1 MKTIY
6 ACFATDVIHAG
17 HLNIIRKAKEYGTLI
32 AGVLSDSAMIRY
44 NRFPTVSFEE
54 RKKMLENV
62 PDVSRVVVQNNIMYD
77 EIIEELQPDYVI
89 HGDNW
94 SDGPESAIRNN
105 VIEVLKKQS
114 DKHNGE
120 DKKLIEVPYT
130 FSEEIRKIDER
141 MREKL
146 AMPEFRRG
154 RLKKLLQMIP
164 IIKVIEVHSG
174 ITGLIAEKT
183 VVESDDGLDQFDAM
197 WISSLCDSTVRGKP
211 DIELVDISSRIRTI
225 DEVMDVTTK
234 PIILDIDTGGLVEH
248 FVYHIRTLERMG
260 VSAVI
265 VEDKIGLKKNSLF
278 GTEVPQTQDTVENF
292 SMKIR
297 MGKESL
303 RTDDFMIIARIE
315 SLILEKGL
323 EDALIRAR
331 AYVEAGADGIMIH
344 SRKNEPDEIFAF
356 CNQFRSEY
364 SGVPLVVVP
373 TSYSQVTEKELQNHG
388 INMVIYA
395 NQLTRSSF
403 LAMKNTAESILK
415 YHRAKEIEPQ
425 LLSIK
430 KIISLIEV
438 I

>member
-1 MKTIY
+1 MKKIY
-6 ACFATDVIHAG
+6 ACFCTDVIHEG
-17 HLNIIRKAKEYGTLI
+17 HLNIIRHAKEYGEVI

-54 RKKMLENV
+54 RIKMLEV
-62 PDVSRVVVQNNIMYD
+62 IPDVSRVVVQNNIMYD

-94 SDGPESAIRNN
+94 NDGAESAIRNN
-105 VIEVLKKQS
+105 VVAALKKLS
-114 DKHNGE
+114 DKLGGAE
-120 DKKLIEVPYT
+120 KKLIEVPYT
-130 FSEEIRKIDER
+130 YNAEIKKIDER
-141 MREKL
+141 IIEKL

-154 RLKKLLQMIP
+154 RLKKLLQILP
-164 IIKVIEVHSG
+164 TIKVIEVHSG

-183 VVESDDGLDQFDAM
+183 VVAADDGLDQFDAM

-234 PIILDIDTGGLVEH
+234 PIILDIDTGGQIEH

-265 VEDKIGLKKNSLF
+265 VEDKIGLKRNSLF
-278 GTEVPQTQDTVENF
+278 GNEVPQTQDTIENF
-292 SMKIR
+292 SAKIKA
-297 MGKESL
+297 GKNSQ

-323 EDALIRAR
+323 EDALQRAR

-344 SRKNEPDEIFAF
+344 SRSKEPNEIFNF
-356 CNQFRSEY
+356 CDKFRREY
-364 SGVPLVVVP
+364 SKIPLVVVP
-373 TSYSQVTEKELQNHG
+373 TSFSQVTEKELETHG
-388 INMVIYA
+388 VNIVIYA

-403 LAMKNTAESILK
+403 LAMEKTAESILK
-415 YHRAKEIEPQ
+415 CHRAKEAEPY
-425 LLSIK
+425 LLPIK
-430 KIISLIEV
+430 KIISLIDV
-438 I
+438 V